1 MSTKPIHDEH
11 LSSSEEEEEE
21 EELLTPS
28 TSSSRLHEILNSVS
42 NSVEE
47 GDPEQSQNSVADL
60 IDFLNSVSDDAL
72 SDPDNENAKNKAFH
86 VLSQL
91 HHYVFSPSFDE
102 ATVDALS
109 FELPKA
115 ASRFGGVSDKCLV
128 IAGKVIDRFVSLCSP
143 REMLPILCE
152 ALDSPSEMNSGSS
165 YFVPLLNGLSQ
176 VLISIQKR
184 HFEQLKTAIPIVV
197 KVLMAVSSEFDNDCT
212 ELKDLY
218 DGALS
223 IANSVHS
230 VCIKQEGSV
239 NEKIRALLG
248 LYVLQIMAL
257 ASINMNF
264 MVLSLQPLVAQLS
277 SFLPYCGLS
286 YLGLITGSDVDRM
299 IGIAFEDDV
308 DEYVSCLS
316 YVKHGASFSVIWG
329 HISEVVVTAAKED
342 LGALH
347 VELQDDHM
355 KRWEAIGM
363 LRHILSYLLV
373 PWELKKCAINI
384 LICIT
389 DANNSQRCDEEQTD
403 CTSYMPNLYSA
414 LQAVQQVIMFAS
426 ESELRRNAFDAFK
439 RILAD
444 VPTSQRFDILK
455 ALIKN
460 SDSSSMI
467 AILLDVVRGEMQ
479 KKNCLRP
486 NDNDMN
492 RENKAHQLSPFW
504 SASVL
509 ELVEFVLRPPR
520 GGPPPLPEH
529 GDAVLSALNFYRFVL
544 LTESEGKTNY
554 TGIVSKNNL
563 EKAYNEWLLPLRTLV
578 SGIEA
583 ENNKGDR
590 VQTTVDILCSL
601 NPIEMVLYRCIELV
615 EEKLKQST

>member
-91 HHYVFSPSFDE
+91 HHYVCSPSFDE

>member
-91 HHYVFSPSFDE
+91 HHYVCSPSFDE
-102 ATVDALS
+102 V
-109 FELPKA
+109 
-115 ASRFGGVSDKCLV
+115 C
-128 IAGKVIDRFVSLCSP
+128 SLENP

>member
-1 MSTKPIHDEH
+1 MSTKATPDE
-11 LSSSEEEEEE
+11 LVSTS
-21 EELLTPS
+21 ELLTPS
-28 TSSSRLHEILNSVS
+28 SSSPRLLEILNSIS
-42 NSVEE
+42 TSIEAGGE
-47 GDPEQSQNSVADL
+47 PEQSQKLVSDL
-60 IDFLNSVSDDAL
+60 ISFLNSVSDEAV
-72 SDPDNENAKNKAFH
+72 SDPDNENAKNKAFD

-91 HHYVFSPSFDE
+91 HQYVCSPSLNE

-128 IAGKVIDRFVSLCSP
+128 IAGEVIDRFVSLCSP

-152 ALDSPSEMNSGSS
+152 ALDSPSEMISGSS
-165 YFVPLLNGLSQ
+165 YFVPLLAGLSK
-176 VLISIQKR
+176 VLISIQRR
-184 HFEQLKTAIPIVV
+184 HFEQLKTAIPIVL
-197 KVLMAVSSEFDNDCT
+197 KVLKVVSSELDNDCT

-230 VCIKQEGSV
+230 VCVKLEGSV

-257 ASINMNF
+257 ASFNGNF
-264 MVLSLQPLVAQLS
+264 KVSSSQYLVAQLS

-299 IGIAFEDDV
+299 ISTAFGEDV

-316 YVKHGASFSVIWG
+316 YVKHGAALSVIWG
-329 HISEVVVTAAKED
+329 HISDVAVTAAKED
-342 LGALH
+342 LGVLQ
-347 VELQDDHM
+347 VELQNDRM
-355 KRWEAIGM
+355 KRWDAIGM
-363 LRHILSYLLV
+363 LKHILNSLSV
-373 PWELKKCAINI
+373 PWESKKCAINI

-389 DANNSQRCDEEQTD
+389 ESNNSQKCDEEQAD
-403 CTSYMPNLYSA
+403 NTSYMPNLYSA
-414 LQAVQQVIMFAS
+414 LQAVQKVIMFAPD
-426 ESELRRNAFDAFK
+426 SELRRHAFNAFK

-455 ALIKN
+455 ALITN
-460 SDSSSMI
+460 SESPSMI
-467 AILLDVVRGEMQ
+467 AILLDIVKGEMH
-479 KKNCLRP
+479 K
-486 NDNDMN
+486 D
-492 RENKAHQLSPFW
+492 RENKAHPLSPFW

-509 ELVEFVLRPPR
+509 ELVELVLRPPK

-544 LTESEGKTNY
+544 ITESTGKTNY
-554 TGIVSKNNL
+554 TGVVFKNNL

-578 SGIEA
+578 SGIVA
-583 ENNKGDR
+583 ENEGDHDEM
-590 VQTTVDILCSL
+590 TVDILCSL
-601 NPIEMVLYRCIELV
+601 NPIELVLYRCIELV